1 MKQPNLVLVRHG
13 ESVWNKRNLF
23 TGWVDVGLSAEG
35 KKAAEKAGRLLRTHG
50 FVFDRAYISVLKRSP
65 QTLNALLKGMG
76 LGRIPVEKS
85 WRLNERHY
93 GALQGLD
100 KTAVAEKYGMRQLL
114 AWRRGYSTPPPSLVD
129 RSRKTE
135 CTAVACGLKKSE
147 MPLSESLKDT
157 YYRVIPFWK
166 EEILPALKRGER
178 VLVVAH
184 GNSLRALV
192 KYLEKINSGDIASV
206 EIPWTAPLCYHVDKK
221 GHTKKGR
228 YLK

>member
-35 KKAAEKAGRLLRTHG
+35 KKAAEKAGRLLKKHG
-50 FVFDRAYISVLKRSP
+50 FVFDKAYISVLKRSP
-65 QTLNALLKGMG
+65 QTLHALLKGMG
-76 LGRIPVEKS
+76 VARIPVEKS

-100 KTAVAEKYGMRQLL
+100 KTAVAEKYGIRKLL
-114 AWRRGYSTPPPSLVD
+114 AWRRGYSTPPPPLIDSN
-129 RSRKTE
+129 RKTE
-135 CTAVACGLKKSE
+135 CNALACGLKNSE
-147 MPLSESLKDT
+147 LPLSESLKDT
-157 YYRVIPFWK
+157 YSRVIPYWK
-166 EEILPALKRGER
+166 EEILPALQRGER

-192 KYLEKINSGDIASV
+192 KYLEKISAQDVASL
-206 EIPWTAPLCYHVDKK
+206 EIPWTAPLCYQIDKRGQAKK
-221 GHTKKGR
+221 GH